1 VSNAGTPIA
10 GITVDFDGDARNAST
25 PDIGADEIG
34 ATTTTLG
41 VALANGW
48 NLVSLPVTN
57 PLPGDSVRQ
66 IFPTSLNPYAFE
78 FAGGYTQRYR
88 LANGKGY
95 WAKFPAA
102 ATQNVTGTP
111 RYIDSMSVNAGWNIV
126 GSISNPVDTNTII
139 SVPAGIRASNWFG
152 YAGGYTPVTQ
162 IIPGKGY
169 WVKASAAGRFVM
181 ANPLAAAK
189 TQTSVNPLESM
200 NSVTITDSR
209 GGSQTLY
216 FGTGKDL
223 PVSMYAMPPAPP
235 AGAFDARIE
244 SADGGSLVAVH
255 PAEAGSFTVAVQ
267 SDAYPLTISWTIG
280 SGTYALAAT
289 NIATPMTGEGSV
301 RVTNSGVSKFGIALT
316 GASTLPK
323 EFALQQNY
331 PNPFN
336 PSTTIRYALPVQS
349 VVTLEVFNVL
359 GQRVR
364 TLVSDIQAA
373 GYRTM
378 EWDGR
383 SNSGQQLA
391 SGVYFLQIA
400 ARGENGV
407 SFTNVRKL
415 MMMK

>member
-1 VSNAGTPIA
+1 
-10 GITVDFDGDARNAST
+10 
-25 PDIGADEIG
+25 
-34 ATTTTLG
+34 
-41 VALANGW
+41 
-48 NLVSLPVTN
+48 
-57 PLPGDSVRQ
+57 
-66 IFPTSLNPYAFE
+66 
-78 FAGGYTQRYR
+78 
-88 LANGKGY
+88 
-95 WAKFPAA
+95 
-102 ATQNVTGTP
+102 
-111 RYIDSMSVNAGWNIV
+111 
-126 GSISNPVDTNTII
+126 
-139 SVPAGIRASNWFG
+139 
-152 YAGGYTPVTQ
+152 
-162 IIPGKGY
+162 
-169 WVKASAAGRFVM
+169 M
-181 ANPLAAAK
+181 ANPLGAAK
-189 TQTSVNPLESM
+189 TQASVNPLESM
-200 NSVTITDSR
+200 NSITITDSR

-216 FGTGKDL
+216 FGSDKNI

-255 PAEAGSFTVAVQ
+255 PADAGSFTVAVQ

-289 NIATPMTGEGSV
+289 NLATPMTGEGSV

-400 ARGENGV
+400 ARGENGK
-407 SFTNVRKL
+407 SFTSVRKL
-415 MMMK
+415 MLMK

>member
-1 VSNAGTPIA
+1 
-10 GITVDFDGDARNAST
+10 
-25 PDIGADEIG
+25 
-34 ATTTTLG
+34 
-41 VALANGW
+41 
-48 NLVSLPVTN
+48 
-57 PLPGDSVRQ
+57 
-66 IFPTSLNPYAFE
+66 
-78 FAGGYTQRYR
+78 
-88 LANGKGY
+88 
-95 WAKFPAA
+95 
-102 ATQNVTGTP
+102 
-111 RYIDSMSVNAGWNIV
+111 
-126 GSISNPVDTNTII
+126 VDTSTIT
-139 SVPAGIRASNWFG
+139 SVPAGIRASNWFA
-152 YAGGYTPVTQ
+152 YAGGYSPTAQ
-162 IIPGKGY
+162 IVPGKGY
-169 WVKASAAGRFVM
+169 WVKANAAGKFVM
-181 ANPLAAAK
+181 ANPPVVAK
-189 TQTSVNPLESM
+189 TQAAVNPLESL
-200 NSVTITDSR
+200 NRITITDSR

-216 FGTGKDL
+216 FGSDKTV
-223 PVSMYAMPPAPP
+223 PVSMYAMPPMPP
-235 AGAFDARIE
+235 TGAFDARIE

-255 PAEAGSFTVAVQ
+255 PADAGSFTVAVQ